1 MGHSRRDRLFHEAR
15 GLLTSGVTGHVFPGA
30 VAAISLRDDAGELDL
45 IEVSAG
51 AVCAGGK
58 PVVDDT
64 PYDLASLTK
73 PVTAAIA
80 LRMVAKG
87 AITLELR
94 PEQVIADA
102 RGSPGGAAT
111 LEQLLTHRSGLA
123 AWGGLYLD
131 VPHDVGTSAA
141 RRWMLAEACRRT
153 EERPPGKSVYSDLGY
168 IVVGETLARSS
179 GRDLDQLLADEV
191 LAPLGLT
198 DRQLFYPAALA
209 GERIVDVQRRV
220 APTERDDWRGR
231 LVRGEVHDEN
241 CHALG
246 GVAGHAGLFGT
257 ARGVAS
263 FGRAYLDALLGRSEY
278 LPKALVEHALATRPG
293 GTHRLGWDQK
303 GGADSAAGRRAS
315 ARTFGHLGFTGTS
328 IWCDPARDLV
338 IVLLTNRVCPSRAN
352 IKIRGFR
359 PAFHDGIFAV
369 FDHK

>member
-1 MGHSRRDRLFHEAR
+1 VGHSRRDRLLHEAQ
-15 GLLTSGVTGHVFPGA
+15 GLLASGVVGHVFPGA
-30 VAAISLRDDAGELDL
+30 VAAISLRDPAGKLDL

-51 AVCAGGK
+51 VLAAGGK

-80 LRMVAKG
+80 LRMVMRG
-87 AITLELR
+87 TITLELR

-131 VPHDVGTSAA
+131 VPHEVGTNAA
-141 RRWMLAEACRRT
+141 RRWILAEACRRA
-153 EERPPGKSVYSDLGY
+153 EERPAGKSVYSDIGY
-168 IVVGETLARSS
+168 IVAGETLARAA
-179 GRDLDQLLADEV
+179 GRDLDQLLATEI

-198 DRQLFYPAALA
+198 DHQLFYPAALA
-209 GERIVDVQRRV
+209 GERVVEVQKRV

-246 GVAGHAGLFGT
+246 GVSGHAGLFGT
-257 ARGVAS
+257 ARGVAT
-263 FGRAYLDALLGRSEY
+263 FGRAYLDSLLGRSDF
-278 LPKALVEHALATRPG
+278 LPKTLVEHALAARPG

-303 GGADSAAGRRAS
+303 SGPESAAGRRAS

-328 IWCDPARDLV
+328 IWCDPVRDLV
-338 IVLLTNRVCPSRAN
+338 VVLLTNRVCPSRAN
-352 IKIRGFR
+352 EKIKGFR
-359 PAFHDGIFAV
+359 PAFYDGIFAL
-369 FDHK
+369 FDQA